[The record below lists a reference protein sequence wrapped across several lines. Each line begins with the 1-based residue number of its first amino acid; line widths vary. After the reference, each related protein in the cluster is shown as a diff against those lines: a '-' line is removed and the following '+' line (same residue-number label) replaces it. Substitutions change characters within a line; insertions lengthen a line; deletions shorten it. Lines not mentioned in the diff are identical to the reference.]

1 MPGFDRTGPMGDG
14 PMTGG
19 ARGRCNP
26 VTASGGY
33 TAYSGR
39 NQFGPGHRR
48 IRGRRGGFGPGHG
61 FGRGYGA
68 NYGWYPPAAGQWP
81 AVAPADEV
89 EALRAEADYLRRS
102 MDAVNA
108 RIAEL
113 EKNRADE

>member
-26 VTASGGY
+26 AAASNVSP
-33 TAYSGR
+33 AYGER
-39 NQFGPGHRR
+39 YQFGPGR
-48 IRGRRGGFGPGHG
+48 G
-61 FGRGYGA
+61 FGRGYGVNFQWQPSA
-68 NYGWYPPAAGQWP
+68 VGQWP

-89 EALRAEADYLRRS
+89 AALKAEADYLRRS

-108 RIAEL
+108 RITEL